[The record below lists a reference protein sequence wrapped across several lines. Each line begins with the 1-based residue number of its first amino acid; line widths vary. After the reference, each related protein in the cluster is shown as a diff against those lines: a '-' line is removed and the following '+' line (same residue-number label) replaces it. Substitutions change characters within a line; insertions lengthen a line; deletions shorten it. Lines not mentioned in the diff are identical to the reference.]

1 MIDSGD
7 IPQTITNDSIQRLIQ
22 QMNFSEVGY
31 SQGEEGP
38 NLWAMLF
45 LLVPIII
52 GLYFLFFSTTRMWQ
66 KGIFPKRLAY
76 NQVNLF
82 DAYVVLGIHMMKKDI
97 SDYKEQTT
105 YFRSYL
111 KNRFANDMDYSL
123 ENLRNMLKLDVSLES
138 TLAWL
143 QKKMPEAERVQVI
156 DFLADLA
163 FYDHQ
168 AHPREIAMINHVADI
183 LEVDRQQ
190 VTAILS
196 IRFQRY
202 EKQQSRK
209 TPVRDNVRI
218 QDSLQILGLEK
229 VVSFEE
235 IKQAY
240 RKMVRRFHPDR
251 FARMSKE
258 EQEMA
263 HERFTEI
270 NLAYEYLEGRFN

>member
-7 IPQTITNDSIQRLIQ
+7 IPQTITYDSILMVVSNFEVYNYSNSSGVNDNIWLMPLLII
-22 QMNFSEVGY
+22 
-31 SQGEEGP
+31 
-38 NLWAMLF
+38 
-45 LLVPIII
+45 PIVIAV
-52 GLYFLFFSTTRMWQ
+52 YVLFFSAMGSWRR
-66 KGIFPKRLAY
+66 GIFPKKLPY
-76 NQVNLF
+76 NRENLF
-82 DAYVVLGIHMMKKDI
+82 DAYIILGIQMMRQDL
-97 SDYKEQTT
+97 SDFKEQGG
-105 YFRSYL
+105 YLRSYL
-111 KNRFANDMDYSL
+111 TNKFRSGQNHSNSHIMSL
-123 ENLRNMLKLDVSLES
+123 IRLDVSLES
-138 TLAWL
+138 TLTWL
-143 QKKMPEAERVQVI
+143 QKKMPEAERIQVI

-168 AHPREIAMINHVADI
+168 AHPREIAMINRVADI

-209 TPVRDNVRI
+209 TPVRDDERI
-218 QDSLQILGLEK
+218 QASLRILGLEK
-229 VVSFEE
+229 LVSFEE
-235 IKQAY
+235 IKRTY